1 MSPIE
6 DDILNLIAAT
16 IFVDKRIYA
25 SEIETFVKATA
36 KLKALQEAKPKLS
49 EAKLLAWYEANKD
62 DIRKK
67 TTTPYFKDWFYDLL
81 KNLSDVQ
88 DKHSILDAM
97 HDISL
102 ADGSVHVSERALITL
117 AKRFW
122 GMR

>member
-1 MSPIE
+1 MSSE
-6 DDILNLIAAT
+6 QNYLLSLIAAT

-36 KLKALQEAKPKLS
+36 KLRPLQEAKPKLS

-62 DIRKK
+62 DIRQK

-97 HDISL
+97 QDISL
-102 ADGSVHVSERALITL
+102 ADGAVHVSERALITL

-122 GMR
+122 GVI